1 MLFLDQPIEM
11 TVLIYSSATRRGLNM
26 LRQLKIAA
34 RTSACFALMVVLV
47 FGLGIFSIQQLHGIR
62 EQSLEIEND
71 ALPGIALGDD
81 IALAVEKTRTTV
93 AKMLATHDLAQVA
106 QAHNEFLERKAG
118 FQKAVEAYDPLI
130 TDDEERALV
139 EGLKSTYQGYI
150 ERGEKVYTL
159 INENQA
165 EAGRALVWGEM
176 KAMAESI
183 EAALGKLEKINDD
196 SEAESSAAATSVYE
210 NALIVTQG
218 VMFLKVLL
226 TVLLAWRLTKSLA
239 VPISQAL
246 HSSETIAAGDLR
258 PSAINREGTDEAA
271 LLLQSMERMRGNLS
285 QTLSQVGDAAHQ
297 LASATEQMS
306 VLMVNSNADL
316 VVQNSEI
323 EMAATAVTEM
333 SQAVD
338 EVARNAVATSEESKA
353 SSVSA
358 REGQEELNQTVQSIL
373 ELTRNVG
380 TASVEA
386 QALATRTL
394 DITKV
399 LDVIRAVSEQT
410 NLLALNAA
418 IEAAR
423 AGDAGRGFAVVAD
436 EVRAL
441 AHRTSESTREI
452 ETMIGHIQQGTKS
465 TLVALEV
472 STEQAQRT
480 KQQAES
486 ANAVLASI
494 ASSVMVINE
503 RNTVIASASEEQ
515 ALVAR
520 EVDRNLVRIRDL
532 SAQSAVR
539 TGQTGSASQS
549 LAELASDLT
558 TTLRQFKLS

>member
-1 MLFLDQPIEM
+1 
-11 TVLIYSSATRRGLNM
+11 M

-34 RTSACFALMVVLV
+34 RTSVCFALMVVLV

-150 ERGEKVYTL
+150 ERAEKVYTL

-218 VMFLKVLL
+218 VMFLTVLL

-285 QTLSQVGDAAHQ
+285 QTLTQVGDAAHQ

-472 STEQAQRT
+472 STEQAQLT

-494 ASSVMVINE
+494 ASSVMVIDE

-549 LAELASDLT
+549 LAELANDLT

>member
-1 MLFLDQPIEM
+1 
-11 TVLIYSSATRRGLNM
+11 M

-218 VMFLKVLL
+218 VMFLTVLL

-285 QTLSQVGDAAHQ
+285 QTLTQVGDAAHQ

-494 ASSVMVINE
+494 ASSVMVIDE

-549 LAELASDLT
+549 LAELANDLT

>member
-1 MLFLDQPIEM
+1 
-11 TVLIYSSATRRGLNM
+11 M

-34 RTSACFALMVVLV
+34 RTSACFAVMVVLV

-130 TDDEERALV
+130 TDDNERALF

-150 ERGEKVYTL
+150 ERAEKVYTL

-218 VMFLKVLL
+218 VMFLTVLL

-285 QTLSQVGDAAHQ
+285 QTLTQVGDAAHQ
-297 LASATEQMS
+297 LASATEEMS
-306 VLMVNSNADL
+306 ALMVNSNADL

-452 ETMIGHIQQGTKS
+452 ETMVGHIQQGTKS

-472 STEQAQRT
+472 STDQAQRT

-494 ASSVMVINE
+494 ASSVMVIDE

-558 TTLRQFKLS
+558 ITLGQFKLR

>member
-1 MLFLDQPIEM
+1 
-11 TVLIYSSATRRGLNM
+11 M

-150 ERGEKVYTL
+150 ERAEKVYTL

-165 EAGRALVWGEM
+165 EAGRSLVWGEM

-218 VMFLKVLL
+218 VMFLMVLL

-285 QTLSQVGDAAHQ
+285 QTLTQVGDAAHQ

-494 ASSVMVINE
+494 ASSVMVIDE

-558 TTLRQFKLS
+558 TTLRKGLK

>member
-1 MLFLDQPIEM
+1 
-11 TVLIYSSATRRGLNM
+11 M

-106 QAHNEFLERKAG
+106 LAHTELLEKKAG

-130 TDDEERALV
+130 TEDDERALV

-150 ERGEKVYTL
+150 ERAEKVYTL

-210 NALIVTQG
+210 NALIVTYG
-218 VMFLKVLL
+218 VMFLTVLL

-285 QTLSQVGDAAHQ
+285 QTLTQVGDAAHQ
-297 LASATEQMS
+297 LASATEEMS
-306 VLMVNSNADL
+306 ALMVNSNADL

-338 EVARNAVATSEESKA
+338 EVARNAVTTSVESKA

-410 NLLALNAA
+410 NLLAL
-418 IEAAR
+418 
-423 AGDAGRGFAVVAD
+423 
-436 EVRAL
+436 
-441 AHRTSESTREI
+441 
-452 ETMIGHIQQGTKS
+452 
-465 TLVALEV
+465 
-472 STEQAQRT
+472 
-480 KQQAES
+480 
-486 ANAVLASI
+486 
-494 ASSVMVINE
+494 
-503 RNTVIASASEEQ
+503 
-515 ALVAR
+515 
-520 EVDRNLVRIRDL
+520 
-532 SAQSAVR
+532 
-539 TGQTGSASQS
+539 
-549 LAELASDLT
+549 
-558 TTLRQFKLS
+558 

>member
-1 MLFLDQPIEM
+1 
-11 TVLIYSSATRRGLNM
+11 M

-34 RTSACFALMVVLV
+34 RTSACFAFMVVLV
-47 FGLGIFSIQQLHGIR
+47 IGLGVFSLQQLRSIR

-71 ALPGIALGDD
+71 SLPGIALGDD
-81 IALAVEKTRTTV
+81 IALAFEKTRTNV
-93 AKMLATHDLAQVA
+93 AKMLSTHDNAQVA
-106 QAHNEFLERKAG
+106 LAHTEFLDKKAG
-118 FQKAVEAYDPLI
+118 FQKAIQAYSPVI
-130 TDDEERALV
+130 TEDDERALIN
-139 EGLKSTYQGYI
+139 GLTSAYQSYS
-150 ERGEKVYTL
+150 ERAEQVYTL
-159 INENQA
+159 INEGQA
-165 EAGRALVWGEM
+165 EAARQIVWGEM
-176 KAMAESI
+176 RAMAEGI
-183 EAALGKLEKINDD
+183 ETSLGKLEKINDD
-196 SEAESSAAATSVYE
+196 SEAESSAAASSVYD
-210 NALIVTQG
+210 NALLVTQA
-218 VMFLKVLL
+218 VMLLTVLL

-246 HSSETIAAGDLR
+246 LTSETIAAGDLR
-258 PSAINREGTDEAA
+258 PTRIDREGVDEAA

-285 QTLSQVGDAAHQ
+285 QTLTQVGDAAHQ
-297 LASATEQMS
+297 LASATEEMS
-306 VLMVNSNADL
+306 ALMVNSNADL

-338 EVARNAVATSEESKA
+338 EVARNAVTTSEESRA

-358 REGQEELNQTVQSIL
+358 RQGQEELNQTVKSIL

-494 ASSVMVINE
+494 ASSVMVIDE

-558 TTLRQFKLS
+558 VTLEQFKLG

>member
-1 MLFLDQPIEM
+1 
-11 TVLIYSSATRRGLNM
+11 M

-34 RTSACFALMVVLV
+34 RTSACFAVMVVLV

-130 TDDEERALV
+130 TDDEERAIF

-150 ERGEKVYTL
+150 ERAEKVYTL

-218 VMFLKVLL
+218 VMFLTVLL

-285 QTLSQVGDAAHQ
+285 QTLTQVGDAAHQ
-297 LASATEQMS
+297 LASATEEMS
-306 VLMVNSNADL
+306 ALMVNSNADL

-452 ETMIGHIQQGTKS
+452 ETTVGHIQQGTKS

-472 STEQAQRT
+472 STDQAQRT

-494 ASSVMVINE
+494 ASSVMVIDE

-558 TTLRQFKLS
+558 TTLGQFKLR

>member
-1 MLFLDQPIEM
+1 M
-11 TVLIYSSATRRGLNM
+11 SM

-34 RTSACFALMVVLV
+34 RTSVCFALMVVLV

-150 ERGEKVYTL
+150 ERAEKVYTL

-218 VMFLKVLL
+218 VMFLTVLL

-285 QTLSQVGDAAHQ
+285 QTLTQVGDAAHQ

-472 STEQAQRT
+472 STEQAQLT

-494 ASSVMVINE
+494 ASSVMVIDE

-549 LAELASDLT
+549 LAELANDLT

>member
-1 MLFLDQPIEM
+1 
-11 TVLIYSSATRRGLNM
+11 M

-218 VMFLKVLL
+218 VMFLTVLL

-285 QTLSQVGDAAHQ
+285 QTLTQVGDAAHQ

-441 AHRTSESTREI
+441 AHRTSASTREI

-494 ASSVMVINE
+494 ASSVMVIDE

-549 LAELASDLT
+549 LAELANDLT

>member
-11 TVLIYSSATRRGLNM
+11 TVLIYSSATGRGLNM

-150 ERGEKVYTL
+150 ERAEKVYTL

-165 EAGRALVWGEM
+165 EAGRSLVWGEM

-218 VMFLKVLL
+218 VMFLMVLL

-246 HSSETIAAGDLR
+246 HSSETIAAGD
-258 PSAINREGTDEAA
+258 NREGTDEAA

-285 QTLSQVGDAAHQ
+285 QTLTQVGDAAHQ

-423 AGDAGRGFAVVAD
+423 AGDAGRSFAVVAD

-494 ASSVMVINE
+494 ASSVMVIDE

>member
-1 MLFLDQPIEM
+1 M
-11 TVLIYSSATRRGLNM
+11 NM

-150 ERGEKVYTL
+150 EHAEKVYTL

-218 VMFLKVLL
+218 VMFLTVLL

-285 QTLSQVGDAAHQ
+285 QTLTQVGDAAHQ

-494 ASSVMVINE
+494 ASSVMVIDE

-558 TTLRQFKLS
+558 TTLRQFKLG

>member
-1 MLFLDQPIEM
+1 M
-11 TVLIYSSATRRGLNM
+11 TILIYLPVTGRGLKM

-34 RTSACFALMVVLV
+34 RTSACFAVMVVLV
-47 FGLGIFSIQQLHGIR
+47 FGLGIFSIRQLHGIR

-130 TDDEERALV
+130 TDDNERALF

-150 ERGEKVYTL
+150 ERAEKVYTL

-165 EAGRALVWGEM
+165 EAGRGLVWGEM

-218 VMFLKVLL
+218 VMFLTVLL

-285 QTLSQVGDAAHQ
+285 QTLTQVGDAAHQ
-297 LASATEQMS
+297 LASATEEMS
-306 VLMVNSNADL
+306 ALMVNSNADL

-452 ETMIGHIQQGTKS
+452 ETMVGHIQQGTKS

-472 STEQAQRT
+472 STDQAQRT

-494 ASSVMVINE
+494 ASSVMVIDE

-558 TTLRQFKLS
+558 ITLGQFKLR

>member
-1 MLFLDQPIEM
+1 
-11 TVLIYSSATRRGLNM
+11 
-26 LRQLKIAA
+26 
-34 RTSACFALMVVLV
+34 
-47 FGLGIFSIQQLHGIR
+47 
-62 EQSLEIEND
+62 
-71 ALPGIALGDD
+71 
-81 IALAVEKTRTTV
+81 
-93 AKMLATHDLAQVA
+93 
-106 QAHNEFLERKAG
+106 
-118 FQKAVEAYDPLI
+118 
-130 TDDEERALV
+130 
-139 EGLKSTYQGYI
+139 
-150 ERGEKVYTL
+150 
-159 INENQA
+159 
-165 EAGRALVWGEM
+165 M

-218 VMFLKVLL
+218 VMFLTVLL

-285 QTLSQVGDAAHQ
+285 QTLTQVGDAAHQ

-441 AHRTSESTREI
+441 AHRTSESPREI

-465 TLVALEV
+465 TLVVLEV

-494 ASSVMVINE
+494 ASSVMVIDE

>member
-1 MLFLDQPIEM
+1 
-11 TVLIYSSATRRGLNM
+11 M

-34 RTSACFALMVVLV
+34 RTSVCFALMVVLV
-47 FGLGIFSIQQLHGIR
+47 LGLGIFSLVQLHGIR

-71 ALPGIALGDD
+71 SLPGIALGDD
-81 IALAVEKTRTTV
+81 IALAFEKTRTAV
-93 AKMLATHDLAQVA
+93 VKMLAIQDATQVA
-106 QAHNEFLERKAG
+106 DAHADFIEKKAG
-118 FQKAVEAYDPLI
+118 FQKAIQAYGPVI
-130 TDDEERALV
+130 TADDERALV
-139 EGLKSTYQGYI
+139 TGLTNDYQAYADKAEQSYKLGSDSQATAIRQAAWADMKKLADTI
-150 ERGEKVYTL
+150 ET
-159 INENQA
+159 
-165 EAGRALVWGEM
+165 
-176 KAMAESI
+176 S
-183 EAALGKLEKINDD
+183 LGKLEKINDD
-196 SEAESSAAATSVYE
+196 SEADSSASATQVFD
-210 NALIVTQG
+210 NALMVTQL
-218 VMFLKVLL
+218 VMLLTVLL

-246 HSSETIAAGDLR
+246 QTSETIAAGDLR
-258 PSAINREGTDEAA
+258 PMLINREGVDEAA
-271 LLLQSMERMRGNLS
+271 LLLQSMERMRGSLS
-285 QTLSQVGDAAHQ
+285 QTLTQVGDAAHQ
-297 LASATEQMS
+297 LASATEEMS
-306 VLMVNSNADL
+306 ALMVNSNADL

-358 REGQEELNQTVQSIL
+358 RKGQDELNQTVTSIT

-380 TASVEA
+380 TASTEA

-394 DITKV
+394 DISKV

-423 AGDAGRGFAVVAD
+423 AGEAGRGFAVVAD

-452 ETMIGHIQQGTKS
+452 ETMVGHIQLGTKS
-465 TLVALEV
+465 TLAALEV

-486 ANAVLASI
+486 ANAVLATI
-494 ASSVMVINE
+494 AHSVMVIDE

-532 SAQSAVR
+532 STQSAVR

-549 LAELASDLT
+549 LAELASGLT

>member
-1 MLFLDQPIEM
+1 
-11 TVLIYSSATRRGLNM
+11 M

-218 VMFLKVLL
+218 VMFLTVLL
-226 TVLLAWRLTKSLA
+226 TVLLAWRLIKSLA

-486 ANAVLASI
+486 ANAVLAGI
-494 ASSVMVINE
+494 ASSVMVIDE

>member
-1 MLFLDQPIEM
+1 
-11 TVLIYSSATRRGLNM
+11 
-26 LRQLKIAA
+26 
-34 RTSACFALMVVLV
+34 
-47 FGLGIFSIQQLHGIR
+47 
-62 EQSLEIEND
+62 
-71 ALPGIALGDD
+71 
-81 IALAVEKTRTTV
+81 
-93 AKMLATHDLAQVA
+93 MLATHDLAQVA

-150 ERGEKVYTL
+150 ERAEKVYTL

-218 VMFLKVLL
+218 VMFLTVLL

-285 QTLSQVGDAAHQ
+285 QTLTQVGDAAHQ

-494 ASSVMVINE
+494 ASSVMVIDE

-549 LAELASDLT
+549 LAELASDLA

>member
-11 TVLIYSSATRRGLNM
+11 TVLIYSSATGRGLNM

-150 ERGEKVYTL
+150 ERAEKVYTL

-165 EAGRALVWGEM
+165 EAGRSLVWGEM

-218 VMFLKVLL
+218 VMFLMVLL

-285 QTLSQVGDAAHQ
+285 QTLTQVGDAAHQ

-494 ASSVMVINE
+494 ASSVMVIDE

>member
-1 MLFLDQPIEM
+1 
-11 TVLIYSSATRRGLNM
+11 M

-150 ERGEKVYTL
+150 ERAEKVYTL

-218 VMFLKVLL
+218 VMFLTVLL

-285 QTLSQVGDAAHQ
+285 QTLTQVGDAAHQ

-494 ASSVMVINE
+494 ASSVMVIDE

-549 LAELASDLT
+549 LAELANDLT

>member
-1 MLFLDQPIEM
+1 M
-11 TVLIYSSATRRGLNM
+11 TVLIYSSATGRGLNT

-218 VMFLKVLL
+218 VMFLTVLL

-285 QTLSQVGDAAHQ
+285 QTLTQVGDAAHQ

-394 DITKV
+394 DINKV

-494 ASSVMVINE
+494 ASSVMVIDE

-549 LAELASDLT
+549 LAELANDLT

>member
-1 MLFLDQPIEM
+1 
-11 TVLIYSSATRRGLNM
+11 M

-34 RTSACFALMVVLV
+34 RTSVCFALMVVLV
-47 FGLGIFSIQQLHGIR
+47 LGLGIFSLVQLHGIR

-71 ALPGIALGDD
+71 SLPGIALGDD
-81 IALAVEKTRTTV
+81 IALAFEKTRTAV
-93 AKMLATHDLAQVA
+93 VKMLAIQDATQVA
-106 QAHNEFLERKAG
+106 DAHADFIEKKAG
-118 FQKAVEAYDPLI
+118 FQKAIQAYGPVI
-130 TDDEERALV
+130 TADDERALV
-139 EGLKSTYQGYI
+139 TGLTNDYQAYADKAEQSYKLGSDSQATAIRQAAWADMKKLADTI
-150 ERGEKVYTL
+150 ET
-159 INENQA
+159 
-165 EAGRALVWGEM
+165 
-176 KAMAESI
+176 S
-183 EAALGKLEKINDD
+183 LGKLEKINDD
-196 SEAESSAAATSVYE
+196 SEADSSASATQVFD
-210 NALIVTQG
+210 NALMVTQL
-218 VMFLKVLL
+218 VMVLTVLL

-246 HSSETIAAGDLR
+246 QTSETIAAGDLR
-258 PSAINREGTDEAA
+258 PMLINREGVDEAA
-271 LLLQSMERMRGNLS
+271 LLLQSMERMRGSLS
-285 QTLSQVGDAAHQ
+285 QTLTQVGDAAHQ
-297 LASATEQMS
+297 LASATEEMS
-306 VLMVNSNADL
+306 ALMVNSNADL

-358 REGQEELNQTVQSIL
+358 RKGQDELNQTVTSIT

-380 TASVEA
+380 TASTEA

-394 DITKV
+394 DISKV

-423 AGDAGRGFAVVAD
+423 AGEAGRGFAVVAD

-452 ETMIGHIQQGTKS
+452 ETMVGHIQLGTKS
-465 TLVALEV
+465 TLAALEV

-486 ANAVLASI
+486 ANAVLATI
-494 ASSVMVINE
+494 AHSVMVIDE

-532 SAQSAVR
+532 STQSAVR

-549 LAELASDLT
+549 LAELASGLT

>member
-1 MLFLDQPIEM
+1 
-11 TVLIYSSATRRGLNM
+11 M

-34 RTSACFALMVVLV
+34 RTSVCFALMVVLV
-47 FGLGIFSIQQLHGIR
+47 LGLGIFSLVQLHGIR

-71 ALPGIALGDD
+71 SLPGIALGDD
-81 IALAVEKTRTTV
+81 IALAFEKTRTAV
-93 AKMLATHDLAQVA
+93 VKMLAIQDATQVA
-106 QAHNEFLERKAG
+106 DAHADFIEKKAG
-118 FQKAVEAYDPLI
+118 FQKAIQAYGPVI
-130 TDDEERALV
+130 TADDERALV
-139 EGLKSTYQGYI
+139 TGLTNDYQAYADKAEQSYKLGSDS
-150 ERGEKVYTL
+150 
-159 INENQA
+159 QA
-165 EAGRALVWGEM
+165 TAIRQAAWADM
-176 KAMAESI
+176 KKLADTI
-183 EAALGKLEKINDD
+183 EASLGKLEKINDD
-196 SEAESSAAATSVYE
+196 SEADSSASATQVFD
-210 NALIVTQG
+210 NALMVTQL
-218 VMFLKVLL
+218 VMLLTVLL

-246 HSSETIAAGDLR
+246 QTSETIAAGDLR
-258 PSAINREGTDEAA
+258 PMLINREGVDEAA
-271 LLLQSMERMRGNLS
+271 LLLQSMERMRGSLS
-285 QTLSQVGDAAHQ
+285 QTLTQVGDAAHQ
-297 LASATEQMS
+297 LASATEEMS
-306 VLMVNSNADL
+306 ALMVNSNADL

-358 REGQEELNQTVQSIL
+358 RKGQDELNQTVTSIT

-380 TASVEA
+380 TASTEA

-394 DITKV
+394 DISKV

-423 AGDAGRGFAVVAD
+423 AGEAGRGFAVVAD

-452 ETMIGHIQQGTKS
+452 ETMVGHIQLGTKS
-465 TLVALEV
+465 TLAALEV

-486 ANAVLASI
+486 ANAVLATI
-494 ASSVMVINE
+494 AHSVMVIDE

-532 SAQSAVR
+532 STQSAVR

-549 LAELASDLT
+549 LAELASGLT

>member
-1 MLFLDQPIEM
+1 
-11 TVLIYSSATRRGLNM
+11 
-26 LRQLKIAA
+26 
-34 RTSACFALMVVLV
+34 
-47 FGLGIFSIQQLHGIR
+47 
-62 EQSLEIEND
+62 
-71 ALPGIALGDD
+71 
-81 IALAVEKTRTTV
+81 
-93 AKMLATHDLAQVA
+93 
-106 QAHNEFLERKAG
+106 
-118 FQKAVEAYDPLI
+118 
-130 TDDEERALV
+130 
-139 EGLKSTYQGYI
+139 
-150 ERGEKVYTL
+150 
-159 INENQA
+159 
-165 EAGRALVWGEM
+165 M

-218 VMFLKVLL
+218 VMFLTVLL

-285 QTLSQVGDAAHQ
+285 QTLTQVGDAAHQ

-373 ELTRNVG
+373 ELTRNVS

-494 ASSVMVINE
+494 ASSVMVIDE

-558 TTLRQFKLS
+558 TTLRQFKLG

>member
-1 MLFLDQPIEM
+1 M
-11 TVLIYSSATRRGLNM
+11 SM

-150 ERGEKVYTL
+150 ERAEKVYTL

-218 VMFLKVLL
+218 VMFLTVLL

-285 QTLSQVGDAAHQ
+285 QTLTQVGDAAHQ

-494 ASSVMVINE
+494 ASSVMVIDE

>member
-1 MLFLDQPIEM
+1 
-11 TVLIYSSATRRGLNM
+11 M

-34 RTSACFALMVVLV
+34 RTSACFAVMVVLV

-130 TDDEERALV
+130 TDDNERALF

-150 ERGEKVYTL
+150 ERAEKVYTL

-165 EAGRALVWGEM
+165 EAGRGLVWGEM

-218 VMFLKVLL
+218 VMFLTVLL

-285 QTLSQVGDAAHQ
+285 QTLTQVGDAAHQ
-297 LASATEQMS
+297 LASATEEMS
-306 VLMVNSNADL
+306 ALMVNSNADL

-452 ETMIGHIQQGTKS
+452 ETMVGHIQQGTKS

-472 STEQAQRT
+472 STDQAQRT

-494 ASSVMVINE
+494 ASSVMVIDE

-532 SAQSAVR
+532 SAQSAVGP
-539 TGQTGSASQS
+539 GQTGSASQS

-558 TTLRQFKLS
+558 ITLGQFKLR

>member
-1 MLFLDQPIEM
+1 
-11 TVLIYSSATRRGLNM
+11 
-26 LRQLKIAA
+26 
-34 RTSACFALMVVLV
+34 
-47 FGLGIFSIQQLHGIR
+47 
-62 EQSLEIEND
+62 
-71 ALPGIALGDD
+71 
-81 IALAVEKTRTTV
+81 
-93 AKMLATHDLAQVA
+93 
-106 QAHNEFLERKAG
+106 
-118 FQKAVEAYDPLI
+118 
-130 TDDEERALV
+130 
-139 EGLKSTYQGYI
+139 
-150 ERGEKVYTL
+150 
-159 INENQA
+159 
-165 EAGRALVWGEM
+165 
-176 KAMAESI
+176 MAESI